1 MKKYVRYQNADAIGY
16 GELLGDMVHPL
27 DRDFLQQ
34 DCVQIGDPIPLHSV
48 RLLVPVAP
56 PNILAIGLNYWEHS
70 EETRI
75 PTSPNPLIFL
85 KATTSLTGPYSDILL
100 SHIAPDEVDY
110 EGELAVVIGKTAKNV
125 SEEDALDY
133 IFGYTCANDVS
144 ARDCQLKI
152 DKQWAR
158 GKSFDTFCPV
168 GPYIVRDTDVEN
180 LKIQT
185 RLNGNVVQDSS
196 TSELIFDVK
205 KLVSYCSRNMTL
217 LPGTLILT
225 GTPSGVGFT
234 RTPPLYLKAG
244 DVVEIEIEH
253 AGVLR
258 NTVAL
263 EP

>member
-1 MKKYVRYQNADAIGY
+1 MKKYVRYQNGDAIGY
-16 GELLGDMVHPL
+16 GELAGDRVYPL
-27 DRDFLQQ
+27 DRNFLYQNF
-34 DCVQIGDPIPLHSV
+34 VQAGEPMTLQSV
-48 RLLVPVAP
+48 RLLAPVAA

-85 KATTSLTGPYSDILL
+85 KATTSQTGPDSDILL
-100 SHIAPDEVDY
+100 PRLAPDEVDY

-125 SEEDALDY
+125 SVEDALDY
-133 IFGYTCANDVS
+133 VFGYTCANDVS

-168 GPYIVRDTDVEN
+168 GPYVVQDTNVDN

-185 RLNGNVVQDSS
+185 RLNGKIVQDSS

-205 KLVSYCSRNMTL
+205 KLVSYCSQNMTL

-234 RTPPLYLKAG
+234 RQPPLFLKEG
-244 DVVEIEIEH
+244 DIVEIEIEH
-253 AGVLR
+253 AGILR

-263 EP
+263 EQ